1 DFARAKTSG
10 AEPNLH
16 VESNAGFDSF
26 SVPVPANAH
35 IVSPSANVGEVN
47 PNLKWRSRNA
57 GGQLSWSTDMTIP
70 SFDSPDFPSP
80 TSLATLDWGVLY
92 SFSFTSTLA
101 PGTGSAMLHVAES
114 GDPVSYQVATLVPGG
129 ATGRATK

>member
-80 TSLATLDWGVLY
+80 TSLTTLDWGVLY
-92 SFSFTSTLA
+92 SFSFTSTLP
-101 PGTGSAMLHVAES
+101 PGSGSATLHVAES
-114 GDPVSYQVATLVPGG
+114 GTPASYPVTTLVPGG
-129 ATGRATK
+129 GARRATQ